1 MKKIISSVLLMI
13 FILTLI
19 GCNNQNDKT
28 DNTTNATSGLDVTEA
43 PVTDSTEVL
52 VTDVADVNVIEDA
65 GRIYKLENNVLYGKG
80 ENYEGI
86 LGEKDFYDKWVK
98 IAEDVKKF
106 DAASAVL
113 IYLTTDGKVYGLG
126 TMDGGV
132 LQERT
137 DPMDFGEEETDTP
150 VFLFDDCKDISLG
163 CRFVLAQKND
173 DSVWFWGE
181 SLNGQST
188 QIADQII
195 TPIKI
200 VPKAKMMK
208 AIMYTTAWIDTNN
221 TLYMC
226 GDNSYGQI
234 GNGKKGT
241 GFPTLQKDI
250 FEDPYPVLENCVN
263 VYCSEDR
270 HYVYADTEDGSTYVW
285 GGNEYTKPINIKNI
299 DNNQ

>member
-1 MKKIISSVLLMI
+1 MKRFISTVLLLI
-13 FILTLI
+13 FILALT

-28 DNTTNATSGLDVTEA
+28 DNITIETSDSDVTEV
-43 PVTDSTEVL
+43 PITDGTEVP
-52 VTDVADVNVIEDA
+52 VIDDC

-86 LGEKDFYDKWVK
+86 LGEKEYYNEWIK
-98 IAEDVKKF
+98 IAEDVKMF
-106 DAASAVL
+106 DAYASVL
-113 IYLTTDGKVYGLG
+113 LYLTTDGEVYGLG
-126 TMDGGV
+126 KKSGGV
-132 LQERT
+132 LQTRT
-137 DPMDFGEEETDTP
+137 DPLDEYEKAVEP
-150 VFLFDDCKDISLG
+150 VFLFDDCKNISLG

-188 QIADQII
+188 KIVDQII

-200 VPKAKMMK
+200 APKAKMMK
-208 AIMYTTAWIDTNN
+208 AIMYTTAWIDTDN

-226 GDNSYGQI
+226 GDNSRGQI

-241 GFPTLQKDI
+241 GFPTMQKDI
-250 FEDPYPVLENCVN
+250 FENPYPVLENCVN

-285 GGNEYTKPINIKNI
+285 GGNKYTKPTNIKNI